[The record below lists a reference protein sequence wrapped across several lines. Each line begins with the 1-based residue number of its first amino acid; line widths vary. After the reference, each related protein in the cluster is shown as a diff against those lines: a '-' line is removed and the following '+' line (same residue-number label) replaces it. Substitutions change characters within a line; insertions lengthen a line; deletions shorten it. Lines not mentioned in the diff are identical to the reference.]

1 MRYLQGAA
9 IILCMFASSLSAAE
23 EALTVFKAGDKV
35 KAAEINAN
43 FELIRAAA
51 ADAASY
57 EGLSDAFQGG
67 LTSAEAAQA
76 SGSQSQISAQ
86 AALMSGVESKQV
98 ADRQNRINAL
108 ADAIIPCSAEDESC
122 VINGNF
128 VTVKC
133 DGTTGKLDGV
143 LASPLA
149 NAGFLKVEVEGDCV
163 ESMLLAR
170 GVAFFSKTGTRASI
184 TAIGDQFAVAV
195 ADYVHF
201 ENIDLNGRL
210 TVGRGA
216 MVILE
221 KNVTLVSDPT
231 RTTSTG
237 DTAIYAA
244 EGGFVKLGRN
254 IDIEGSVIIQE
265 ANLNMYGDGIN
276 VSRQIVVNGG
286 FLGATSDFVPGVGN
300 IPAGLTTPSLLATQG
315 AVVNLRNGKFNLDYL
330 RVSGG
335 NVTINSA
342 TASPISS
349 LETGGIWVNSG
360 GTLTL
365 SLASFVM
372 NDKSEA
378 FLNGTISLW
387 DNSTAN
393 IGIEKN
399 TSFPALNV
407 LSGSNL
413 RLAQEFQSGRYL
425 LTVQDLEVD
434 WGGII
439 SSNAAGAGGIN
450 NILVENSIT
459 AAYNSFIQFGVVD
472 VSSPPSALVITRG
485 CESKGIDSDLC
496 DLIAE

>member
-1 MRYLQGAA
+1 
-9 IILCMFASSLSAAE
+9 
-23 EALTVFKAGDKV
+23 
-35 KAAEINAN
+35 
-43 FELIRAAA
+43 
-51 ADAASY
+51 
-57 EGLSDAFQGG
+57 
-67 LTSAEAAQA
+67 
-76 SGSQSQISAQ
+76 
-86 AALMSGVESKQV
+86 
-98 ADRQNRINAL
+98 
-108 ADAIIPCSAEDESC
+108 
-122 VINGNF
+122 
-128 VTVKC
+128 
-133 DGTTGKLDGV
+133 
-143 LASPLA
+143 
-149 NAGFLKVEVEGDCV
+149 
-163 ESMLLAR
+163 
-170 GVAFFSKTGTRASI
+170 
-184 TAIGDQFAVAV
+184 
-195 ADYVHF
+195 
-201 ENIDLNGRL
+201 
-210 TVGRGA
+210 

>member
-43 FELIRAAA
+43 FELVRAAA
-51 ADAASY
+51 ADAVSF
-57 EGLSDAFQGG
+57 EGLGDAFGG
-67 LTSAEAAQA
+67 LLSESAEA
-76 SGSQSQISAQ
+76 SGSQSQISEQ
-86 AALMSGVESKQV
+86 AALMSGIEFKQV
-98 ADRQNRINAL
+98 ADRQNPINAL

-122 VINGNF
+122 VINENN
-128 VTVKC
+128 VSVKC
-133 DGTTGKLDGV
+133 DGTIGKLGGV

-149 NAGFLKVEVEGDCV
+149 NAAFLKVEVEGDCV
-163 ESMLLAR
+163 EAMLVAR
-170 GVAFFSKTGTRASI
+170 GAAFFSKTGTRASI
-184 TAIGDQFAVAV
+184 TAVGDQFAVAV

-231 RTTSTG
+231 RTAFTG
-237 DTAIYAA
+237 DTAIYLA

-254 IDIEGSVIIQE
+254 IDIEGSVIIM
-265 ANLNMYGDGIN
+265 NGFLNMYGDGIN
-276 VSRQIVVNGG
+276 VSRQIIVNGG
-286 FLGATSDFVPGVGN
+286 SVAATSDFVPGVGN
-300 IPAGLTTPSLLATQG
+300 IPAGVTTPSFISTRG
-315 AVVNLRNGKFNLDYL
+315 AVVNLMNGTFDFDNLKVDGAT
-330 RVSGG
+330 VS
-335 NVTINSA
+335 ISSA

-349 LETGGIWVNSG
+349 LETGGIWVHNG
-360 GTLTL
+360 GALNL
-365 SLASFVM
+365 SLASLVF
-372 NDKSEA
+372 NDEFTG

-387 DNSTAN
+387 DGSTAQ
-393 IGIEKN
+393 IGIMQD

-407 LSGSNL
+407 DSGSNL
-413 RLAQEFQSGRYL
+413 RLAMEWQSGRYL
-425 LTVQDLEVD
+425 LTVQNLAVG

-439 SSNAAGAGGIN
+439 SSNAAGGGGIN

-472 VSSPPSALVITRG
+472 VSSPPSTLAIANG
-485 CESKGIDSDLC
+485 CASKGLVTDLC
-496 DLIAE
+496 DLIAD

>member
-1 MRYLQGAA
+1 MRYLQSAA

-51 ADAASY
+51 ADAVSF
-57 EGLSDAFQGG
+57 EGLDDAFGG
-67 LTSAEAAQA
+67 LVSESAQA

-86 AALMSGVESKQV
+86 AALMSGVEFKQV
-98 ADRQNRINAL
+98 ADRQNSINAL

-122 VINGNF
+122 VINGNN
-128 VTVKC
+128 VSVKC
-133 DGTTGKLDGV
+133 DGTTGKLGGV

-149 NAGFLKVEVEGDCV
+149 NAAFLKVEVEGDCV
-163 ESMLLAR
+163 EAMLVAR
-170 GVAFFSKTGTRASI
+170 GAAFFSKTGTRASI

-210 TVGRGA
+210 TVARGA

-231 RTTSTG
+231 RTAFTG
-237 DTAIYAA
+237 DTAIYVA

-254 IDIEGSVIIQE
+254 IDIGGSVIIM
-265 ANLNMYGDGIN
+265 NGFLNMYGDGIN
-276 VSRQIVVNGG
+276 VSRQIIVNGG
-286 FLGATSDFVPGVGN
+286 SVAATSFFVPGVGN
-300 IPAGLTTPSLLATQG
+300 IPAGVTTPSFISTRG
-315 AVVNLRNGKFNLDYL
+315 AVVNLMNGAFDFDNLKVDGAT
-330 RVSGG
+330 VS
-335 NVTINSA
+335 ISSA

-349 LETGGIWVNSG
+349 LETGGIWVHNG
-360 GTLTL
+360 GALNL
-365 SLASFVM
+365 SLASLVF
-372 NDKSEA
+372 NDESTG

-387 DNSTAN
+387 DGSTAQ
-393 IGIEKN
+393 IGIMQD

-407 LSGSNL
+407 DSGSNL

-425 LTVQDLEVD
+425 LTVQNLAVG

-439 SSNAAGAGGIN
+439 SSNAAGGGGIN

-472 VSSPPSALVITRG
+472 VSSPPSTLAIANG
-485 CESKGIDSDLC
+485 CASKGLVTDLC
-496 DLIAE
+496 DLIAD

>member
-1 MRYLQGAA
+1 MRYLQSAA

-51 ADAASY
+51 ADAGSY

-67 LTSAEAAQA
+67 LTSAEPAQA

-98 ADRQNRINAL
+98 ADRQNSIYAL

-133 DGTTGKLDGV
+133 DGTTGKLGGV

-210 TVGRGA
+210 TVARGA

-231 RTTSTG
+231 RETVAG
-237 DTAIYAA
+237 DIAIYVA
-244 EGGFVKLGRN
+244 EGGFVKLGQN
-254 IDIEGSVIIQE
+254 IDIEGSIVVMNGI
-265 ANLNMYGDGIN
+265 LNMYGDQIN
-276 VSRQIVVNGG
+276 VSRLIFVNGG
-286 FLGATSDFVPGVGN
+286 SVAATSFFVPGVGTRL
-300 IPAGLTTPSLLATQG
+300 AGVTTRSFIATRG
-315 AVVNLRNGKFNLDYL
+315 AVVNLMNGAYDFDNLDVNGAT
-330 RVSGG
+330 VSITSDG
-335 NVTINSA
+335 V
-342 TASPISS
+342 SPISS
-349 LETGGIWVNSG
+349 FETGGIFVHNG
-360 GTLTL
+360 GALNL
-365 SLASFVM
+365 RLASLVFH
-372 NDKSEA
+372 DEFTG
-378 FLNGTISLW
+378 FLGGTISLW
-387 DNSTAN
+387 DGSTAE
-393 IGIEKN
+393 IGIMQD
-399 TSFPALNV
+399 TSFPQLNV
-407 LSGSNL
+407 LSGSIL
-413 RLAQEFQSGRYL
+413 RFAQAFQSGRYM
-425 LTVQDLEVD
+425 LTVQDLVVG

-439 SSNAAGAGGIN
+439 KSNAAGGGGIN
-450 NILVENSIT
+450 NLTVENSIT
-459 AAYNSFIQFGVVD
+459 AAHNSHIQFGVVD
-472 VSSPPSALVITRG
+472 VSSPPSALDITRG

-496 DLIAE
+496 DLIAD